1 MKGTTFILIG
11 EEVTKIPTKEF
22 QFSKYVSTELGSTT
36 EKLSGS
42 NSTIWFLSSMDESVS
57 LRTKRLGVRVPQESQ
72 IRKCGEMVS
81 SRSPKP
87 LLGVRIPPLAQM
99 PR

>member
-36 EKLSGS
+36 EKHSG
-42 NSTIWFLSSMDESVS
+42 NKHT
-57 LRTKRLGVRVPQESQ
+57 RL
-72 IRKCGEMVS
+72 
-81 SRSPKP
+81 
-87 LLGVRIPPLAQM
+87 
-99 PR
+99 